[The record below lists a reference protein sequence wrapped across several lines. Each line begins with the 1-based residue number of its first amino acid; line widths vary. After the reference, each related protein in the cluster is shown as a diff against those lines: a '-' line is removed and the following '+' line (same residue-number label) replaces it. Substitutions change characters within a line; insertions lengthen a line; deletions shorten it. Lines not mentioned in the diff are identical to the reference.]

1 MANSVASAINLSVS
15 VTDELMKLA
24 GEILTYVYCYFLML
38 FVAGIDNMLSEPYS
52 TYLKEIILV

>member
-1 MANSVASAINLSVS
+1 
-15 VTDELMKLA
+15 MKLA